1 MYCIENTVQWLVN
14 TVVIIILV
22 CNQCS
27 KQSPLII
34 LLAYV
39 DSWHSLNGFT
49 KITVKKSAWHDT
61 KGIIWNHCFSKLQ
74 LVPNCRLF
82 FDWGTKLQRG
92 IYYLLLTV
100 LVYCHVMHAL
110 QAFLFFRLTIRIA
123 LSLDYSINLLT
134 KFKAEAIS
142 PPTQNQQISK
152 SNVYL
157 CCTIKYN
164 PRGGILW

>member
-1 MYCIENTVQWLVN
+1 
-14 TVVIIILV
+14 
-22 CNQCS
+22 
-27 KQSPLII
+27 
-34 LLAYV
+34 
-39 DSWHSLNGFT
+39 
-49 KITVKKSAWHDT
+49 
-61 KGIIWNHCFSKLQ
+61 
-74 LVPNCRLF
+74 
-82 FDWGTKLQRG
+82 
-92 IYYLLLTV
+92 
-100 LVYCHVMHAL
+100 MHAL

-164 PRGGILW
+164 PRGGILR